1 MLWVEQ
7 MTPRESAQ
15 KEAEKTFEEFILWTK
30 RVVYISIFFLVVVVV
45 GCNSGVETGSNA
57 TGSKYNGEQ
66 YDPSNL
72 SVKDK

>member
-1 MLWVEQ
+1 

-30 RVVYISIFFLVVVVV
+30 RVVYISIFFLIVVVV

>member
-30 RVVYISIFFLVVVVV
+30 RVVYISIFFLLVVVI
-45 GCNSGVETGSNA
+45 GCNSGVDGTQG
-57 TGSKYNGEQ
+57 GYNGEA

>member
-7 MTPRESAQ
+7 MTPREAAQ

-30 RVVYISIFFLVVVVV
+30 RVVYISIFFLLVVVI
-45 GCNSGVETGSNA
+45 GCNSGVDGTQG
-57 TGSKYNGEQ
+57 GYNGEA

>member
-30 RVVYISIFFLVVVVV
+30 RVVYISIFFLLVVVI
-45 GCNSGVETGSNA
+45 GCNS
-57 TGSKYNGEQ
+57 
-66 YDPSNL
+66 
-72 SVKDK
+72 

>member
-15 KEAEKTFEEFILWTK
+15 KEAEKTFEDFILWTK
-30 RVVYISIFFLVVVVV
+30 RVVYISIFFLLVVVI
-45 GCNSGVETGSNA
+45 GCNSGVDGTQG
-57 TGSKYNGEQ
+57 GYNGEA

>member
-1 MLWVEQ
+1 

-15 KEAEKTFEEFILWTK
+15 KEAEKTFEDFILWTK
-30 RVVYISIFFLVVVVV
+30 RVVYISIFFLLVVVI
-45 GCNSGVETGSNA
+45 GCNSGVDGTQG
-57 TGSKYNGEQ
+57 GYNGEA